1 MKTSENTTTGNDQET
16 QNRYAKIINASE
28 IIGGFIILGC
38 ILFAYAMYEEAG
50 NGGAKYFD
58 KYLKFHIDTPNG

>member
-1 MKTSENTTTGNDQET
+1 MTTSENTTPGSDQET
-16 QNRYAKIINASE
+16 QNLYAKIINASE

-58 KYLKFHIDTPNG
+58 KYREWHNMR